1 MDDEVKKQTLNRQKF
16 KSLNKRKV
24 QFDENTGTM
33 ISILKAN
40 NEVLYGEHSQLLSI
54 EEYERLKKQNLMT
67 VQNKFFEVME
77 KNSHIFKIPYILH
90 QRKKHIQDTN
100 FIKSSG
106 GQTDEVKITFHKNL
120 SSRELLHKTQTVKI
134 HFKI

>member
-40 NEVLYGEHSQLLSI
+40 YEVLYGEHSQLLSI
-54 EEYERLKKQNLMT
+54 EE
-67 VQNKFFEVME
+67 
-77 KNSHIFKIPYILH
+77 
-90 QRKKHIQDTN
+90 
-100 FIKSSG
+100 
-106 GQTDEVKITFHKNL
+106 
-120 SSRELLHKTQTVKI
+120 
-134 HFKI
+134 